1 MSERLRVLISGSAGF
16 IGSNLMSNLL
26 SLGYEVYGIDSYSG
40 YYDKN
45 MKISREKALHL
56 SGKTKIL
63 DICNREAL
71 SEYLSEI
78 RPHIV
83 INLAAQGGVRAS
95 RSNPSPYLEGNQIGF
110 LNMIELSRDNNVAKF
125 FFASSSSVYG
135 DSVDAPFSETAAL
148 SAPKSLYALSKM
160 SNELIAKHLDV
171 NDMSVVGL
179 RFFTVY
185 GPWGRPDMAM
195 FRLLVSAKLGLGFE
209 LTASPSVKR
218 DFTFVDDVS
227 SVIAELIPTPTSQ
240 TKFDVFNV
248 AGGKPYA
255 LEELFGII
263 SESGLDLHVNQ
274 AKHDELDVRLTHG
287 SVEKLRNFGLPVPS
301 TSLEHGV
308 AKTLEWIDSMSNS
321 DLLKWFEYSKNV

>member
-1 MSERLRVLISGSAGF
+1 MSERQRVLISGSAGF
-16 IGSNLMSNLL
+16 IGSNLMTNLL
-26 SLGYEVYGIDSYSG
+26 NLEYDVYGIDSYSG

-56 SGKTKIL
+56 SGRTKTL

-71 SEYLSEI
+71 SKYLSEI

-95 RSNPSPYLEGNQIGF
+95 RVDPTPYLESNQTGF
-110 LNMIELSRDNNVAKF
+110 LNMIELSRDSNVTKF
-125 FFASSSSVYG
+125 LFASSSSVYG
-135 DSVDAPFSETAAL
+135 DSVDAPFSEAAAL

-160 SNELIAKHLDV
+160 SNELIAKHIDTR
-171 NDMSVVGL
+171 DMSVVGL

-195 FRLLVSAKLGLGFE
+195 FRLLASAKLGLSFE

-227 SVIAELIPTPTSQ
+227 SVIAELISSPLSHS
-240 TKFDVFNV
+240 KFDLLNV
-248 AGGKPYA
+248 AGGKPYS
-255 LEELFGII
+255 LDELFKII
-263 SESGLDLHVNQ
+263 SESGLNLQINQ

-287 SVEKLRNFGLPVPS
+287 SVMKLRNLGLPVPS
-301 TSLEHGV
+301 TSLELGV
-308 AKTLEWIDSMSNS
+308 AKTLEWIESLSNS
-321 DLLKWFEYSKNV
+321 DLLKWFKYSKNV